1 MPMYGW
7 ILLFLLPL
15 DMRSPRIGL
24 SKFIVTDIFPGEDI
38 PGTDPDTNNEPIPG
52 TSRSLKNPNVKGK
65 ILAW

>member
-1 MPMYGW
+1 MYGW

-15 DMRSPRIGL
+15 DMRTPRSGL

-38 PGTDPDTNNEPIPG
+38 PGTDPDANNEPIPR
-52 TSRSLKNPNVKGK
+52 TSRSLKNPNGKGK